1 MNSEQISKLRE
12 AVWQLTQAVCN
23 VCDVLERIEEETRY
37 FESLQYQAMSASI
50 ENQEGTDNV

>member
-12 AVWQLTQAVCN
+12 AVWQLTQAVGN

-37 FESLQYQAMSASI
+37 FESLQYQASTTI
-50 ENQEGTDNV
+50 PTV